1 MGCWATGIFGMVTVA
16 SRQKGRHL
24 VRRAIPAA
32 IVLLL
37 SAATGGFAGPQVT
50 TRIKESVLENGLKVF
65 LLEEHKAPVVTVHV
79 WYRVGAR
86 NEQPGATGLS
96 HFLEHMMFK
105 GTSKL
110 GPGQFSKTVQ
120 KNGGRDNAFTSDDYT
135 GYFET
140 FASDRV
146 ELGLE
151 LEADRMRGLLLDPKE
166 VESEKKVVMEERRLR
181 TDDDPVSALQEAMG
195 AAAFQVH
202 PYRQPV
208 IGWMSDLQGLTRED
222 LVRHYNTYYVPNN
235 AVLIVVGDFK
245 SDELLPKIRHHFG
258 GIPRGQ
264 EPPRVRAMEPVQ
276 RGERRL
282 VLRKEAELPFVYM
295 GYHVPDLKH
304 PDNFALEVLAYILSG
319 GKSARI
325 YKSLVYEKQL
335 ALYAGG
341 GYDRESID
349 PNLFYFYASVMPGKT
364 AGEVEQALTAEIERL
379 KSERVSDRELEKVK
393 NQIEAGFLF
402 GQDSIF
408 NLARQLAEY
417 EIVAGWRVWEAY
429 VPGIRAVKAED
440 LQRVAKAYLTPDS
453 RTVAVLI
460 PTKTER

>member
-1 MGCWATGIFGMVTVA
+1 MTQALPAVLMLFLATATGSLAESVVTARV
-16 SRQKGRHL
+16 
-24 VRRAIPAA
+24 
-32 IVLLL
+32 
-37 SAATGGFAGPQVT
+37 
-50 TRIKESVLENGLKVF
+50 KESVLDNGLKVL

-86 NEQPGATGLS
+86 NELPGATGLS

-105 GTSKL
+105 GTSKV
-110 GPGQFSKTVQ
+110 GPGQFSRTVQ

-140 FASDRV
+140 FASDRF
-146 ELGLE
+146 ELALE
-151 LEADRMRGLLLDPKE
+151 LEADRMRGLLLESKE

-195 AAAFQVH
+195 AAAFHVH

-208 IGWMSDLQGLTRED
+208 IGWMSDLQGLTRAD

-235 AVLIVVGDFK
+235 AVLVVVGDFK
-245 SDELLPKIRHHFG
+245 SDELLPKIRRHFG
-258 GIPRGQ
+258 AIPRGP
-264 EPPRVRAMEPVQ
+264 EPPKVRAVEPAQ

-282 VLRKEAELPFVYM
+282 VLKREAELPFVYM
-295 GYHVPDLKH
+295 GYHVPELKH

-335 ALYAGG
+335 ALFAGG

-364 AGEVEQALTAEIERL
+364 PEEVERALGAEIERL
-379 KSERVSDRELEKVK
+379 KNERVPDRELEKAK
-393 NQIEAGFLF
+393 NQIEAGFLL
-402 GQDSIF
+402 GQDSVF

-417 EIVAGWRVWEAY
+417 EIVSAWRAWEAY
-429 VPGIRAVKAED
+429 VPGIRAVKPED
-440 LQRVAKAYLTPDS
+440 LERVARAYLGPDS

-460 PTKTER
+460 PTKADQ

>member
-1 MGCWATGIFGMVTVA
+1 
-16 SRQKGRHL
+16 
-24 VRRAIPAA
+24 
-32 IVLLL
+32 
-37 SAATGGFAGPQVT
+37 
-50 TRIKESVLENGLKVF
+50 
-65 LLEEHKAPVVTVHV
+65 
-79 WYRVGAR
+79 
-86 NEQPGATGLS
+86 
-96 HFLEHMMFK
+96 MFK

-146 ELGLE
+146 ELALE

-222 LVRHYNTYYVPNN
+222 LVRHYDTYYVPNN
-235 AVLIVVGDFK
+235 AVLIVVGDFN
-245 SDELLPKIRHHFG
+245 SGELLPKIRHHFG

-264 EPPRVRAMEPVQ
+264 EPPRVRAVEPVQ

-335 ALYAGG
+335 ALFAGG

-349 PNLFYFYASVMPGKT
+349 PNLFYFYASVMPEKT

-379 KSERVSDRELEKVK
+379 KSEPVPDRELEKAK
-393 NQIEAGFLF
+393 NQIEVGFLL
-402 GQDSIF
+402 GQDSVF

-429 VPGIRAVKAED
+429 VPGIRAVKADD
-440 LQRVAKAYLTPDS
+440 LRRVAKDYLSPDS
-453 RTVAVLI
+453 RTVGVLI